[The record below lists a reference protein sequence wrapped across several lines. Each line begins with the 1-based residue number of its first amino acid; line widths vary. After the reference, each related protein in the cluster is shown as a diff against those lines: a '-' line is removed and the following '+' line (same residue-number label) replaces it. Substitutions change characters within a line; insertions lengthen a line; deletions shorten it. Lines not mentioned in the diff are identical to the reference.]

1 MADSKLA
8 VFADWR
14 LAFGH
19 PILTIG
25 GNFSQ
30 NGGFLVKK
38 RIKVG
43 FFDQNASFYT
53 EISYIIFINWL
64 KYAKN
69 AQFNYALWLE

>member
-1 MADSKLA
+1 MADSKMA
-8 VFADWR
+8 VLADWR

-53 EISYIIFINWL
+53 EISYIIFMKLIEISQ
-64 KYAKN
+64 YRA
-69 AQFNYALWLE
+69 F